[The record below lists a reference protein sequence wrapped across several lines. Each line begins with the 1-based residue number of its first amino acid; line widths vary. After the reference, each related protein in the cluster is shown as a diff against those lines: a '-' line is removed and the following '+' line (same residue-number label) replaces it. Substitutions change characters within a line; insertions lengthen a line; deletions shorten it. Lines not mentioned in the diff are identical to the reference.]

1 MLVYGISEEEIM
13 TITIHLNLN
22 YPIPADHFI
31 IKCSQLI
38 IMHRAITLNHA
49 LTILHHLK
57 NYFLLPLS
65 LLIPNWTGRLHQVH
79 HKNSLMHHLMEL
91 LHINCR
97 HLVNFLHL
105 HMDYLDYLVN

>member
-1 MLVYGISEEEIM
+1 M
-13 TITIHLNLN
+13 TITIRLNLRLNLN
-22 YPIPADHFI
+22 YPIPVDHFL
-31 IKCSQLI
+31 IKSSQLI

-57 NYFLLPLS
+57 NSFLLPLS
-65 LLIPNWTGRLHQVH
+65 LLIPNWTGRPHQVH
-79 HKNSLMHHLMEL
+79 HKNSLMHHLMELL

-105 HMDYLDYLVN
+105 HMDYLHYLVN